1 SISKINRTGLKTFGT
16 WLKTPRV
23 AEQLGYQRKRPT
35 TPEGI
40 MKKDDLG
47 LSYSARKALTVHLGE
62 NAGNEIA
69 TLIQRMAAQI
79 EELKRNKVSVTQVIP
94 SVSRIDPLTQALES
108 ESF

>member
-1 SISKINRTGLKTFGT
+1 
-16 WLKTPRV
+16 
-23 AEQLGYQRKRPT
+23 
-35 TPEGI
+35 

-62 NAGNEIA
+62 AAGNEIA

-79 EELKRNKVSVTQVIP
+79 EELKKSKVSVTQVIP
-94 SVSRIDPLTQALES
+94 NQAKIDPVLQALEN